1 MDATGLVTLPS
12 RHSAAETLAR
22 LEAALQAKGVTVY
35 ARIDHA
41 AGAAQA
47 GMMLRPTMLLVFGN
61 AAAGTPVMQAD
72 QRVGLDLPLK
82 ALIWEDEAQKVWLTY
97 RDPAWLETEYGLG
110 ASRASAVRNLAAALA
125 ALARAATG

>member
-1 MDATGLVTLPS
+1 MVRPALVTVPS

-22 LEAALQAKGVTVY
+22 LEAALQAKGITVF

-47 GMMLRPTMLLVFGN
+47 GMSLRPTVLVVFGN
-61 AAAGTPVMQAD
+61 PAAGTPLMQAD

-82 ALIWEDEAQKVWLTY
+82 VLIWEDEAHKAWLSY
-97 RDPAWLETEYGLG
+97 RDPTWLETEYGLG
-110 ASRASAVRNLAAALA
+110 GTRSSAVRGLSTALA